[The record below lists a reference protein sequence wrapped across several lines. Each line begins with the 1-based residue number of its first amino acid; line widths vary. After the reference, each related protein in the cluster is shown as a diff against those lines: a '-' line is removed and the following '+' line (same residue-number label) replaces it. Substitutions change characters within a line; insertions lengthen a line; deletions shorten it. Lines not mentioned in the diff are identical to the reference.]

1 MEKLYRFG
9 RRLLA
14 WSLFFLCWLF
24 AIRWVEERWDRLF
37 WGFWIMIA
45 AAAGLFVLYVDR
57 RILRAAEQAAYVQR
71 QLDVLRLAEAEGGQ
85 LTASRVAARLE
96 WPLHQAVTTL
106 RSLEDGVRVTTF
118 VPEPGVRLYEFP
130 EIIHAPVPPDRVR
143 VPGPRLASSSE
154 D

>member
-14 WSLFFLCWLF
+14 WSLFFLCWLS
-24 AIRWVEERWDRLF
+24 AIRWVDQRWDRLF
-37 WGFWIMIA
+37 WGFWVVVA

-57 RILRAAEQAAYVQR
+57 RILLAAEQAAYAQR

-85 LTASRVAARLE
+85 LTASSAAARLG
-96 WPLHQAVTTL
+96 WPLHLAVTTL

-118 VPEPGVRLYEFP
+118 VPEEGVRLYEFP
-130 EIIHAPVPPDRVR
+130 EIIYASIPPDRVR
-143 VPGPRLASSSE
+143 VPEPQLPSSTE